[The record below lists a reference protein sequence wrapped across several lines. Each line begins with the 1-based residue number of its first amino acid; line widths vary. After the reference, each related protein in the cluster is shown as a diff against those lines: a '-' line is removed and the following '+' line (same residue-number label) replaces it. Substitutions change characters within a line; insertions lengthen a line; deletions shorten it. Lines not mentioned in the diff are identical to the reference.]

1 MTEGKRKRLTTV
13 EAVAG
18 ALELTK
24 EFIGERIDDFKEEC
38 FRHIERIDATL
49 VSHGEEIG
57 ENAKQIESLV
67 TIVKNG
73 NNSHSRWKNGLKRP
87 IVIGGGTGAMAIAII
102 YGVLE
107 LAGVL

>member
-1 MTEGKRKRLTTV
+1 MEDKKRRLTTA
-13 EAVAG
+13 EAVRD
-18 ALELTK
+18 ALDLTK
-24 EFIGERIDDFKEEC
+24 EFIGQRIDDFKAEM

-49 VSHGEEIG
+49 VGHGEEIG

-73 NNSHSRWKNGLKRP
+73 NNSPSRWRNGLKRP
-87 IVIGGGTGAMAIAII
+87 VVIGGGTGAMAIAII

-107 LAGVL
+107 LVGVL